1 MDNMQQLEHIKMN
14 QQQNVEK
21 TVFENVIVSILI
33 TIKQIS
39 QLIYIH

>member
-1 MDNMQQLEHIKMN
+1 MDKMQQLEHIKMN

-33 TIKQIS
+33 TIKQSS